1 MKTLFPS
8 YRVSDL
14 DRSLEFYSRLG
25 YRCLGTVALGDGSRL
40 AMLLF
45 PQEPAVS
52 LELVH
57 RPADGPVRPGGFDH
71 LAVQV
76 DDLAATLAHLTRNGL
91 RPGPPEWPAGEAGPR
106 TAMLDDPDGYRIEL
120 VQWPPGH
127 PDGITAADF
136 PAAQTEP
143 APTTEEGP

>member
-8 YRVSDL
+8 YRVSDM

-25 YRCLGTVALGDGSRL
+25 YQCLGTVALDDGARL

-45 PQEPAVS
+45 PEEPAVS

-57 RPADGPVRPGGFDH
+57 RPVGGPVRPGGFDH

-76 DDLAATLAHLTRNGL
+76 DDLAATLERLTRNGL
-91 RPGPPEWPAGEAGPR
+91 RPGPLEWPAGEDGPR
-106 TAMLDDPDGYRIEL
+106 TAILDDPDGYRIEL

-127 PDGITAADF
+127 LDGITAADF
-136 PAAQTEP
+136 PGARTEP
-143 APTTEEGP
+143 EPRTEPT

>member
-8 YRVSDL
+8 IRVSGL

-25 YRCLGTVALGDGSRL
+25 YRCLGRVALDDGSTL

-45 PQEPAVS
+45 PQETAVS

-57 RPADGPVRPGGFDH
+57 RPGDGPVRPGGLDH

-76 DDLAATLAHLTRNGL
+76 DDLAAALETLTRSGL
-91 RPGPPEWPAGEAGPR
+91 RPGPLEWPAGETGPR
-106 TAMLDDPDGYRIEL
+106 TAFLDDPDGHRIEL
-120 VQWPPGH
+120 VQWPAGR

-136 PAAQTEP
+136 AS
-143 APTTEEGP
+143 

>member
-25 YRCLGTVALGDGSRL
+25 YRCLGIVGPDSGSRL
-40 AMLLF
+40 AMLQF
-45 PQEPAVS
+45 PEESAVS

-57 RPADGPVRPGGFDH
+57 RPADGPVRAGGFDH

-76 DDLAATLAHLTRNGL
+76 DDLAQTLQELTAQGL
-91 RPGPPEWPAGEAGPR
+91 TVGPAQFPAGDGGPR
-106 TAMLDDPDGYRIEL
+106 IAFLDDPDGYRIEL

-136 PAAQTEP
+136 TDPRPRPEP
-143 APTTEEGP
+143 S